1 MFQFDA
7 GCREHHVSRDVYG
20 VLFTGVQGCDLVF
33 VHGQGAVVSGVC
45 FSRDQGPGLVEGARG
60 EDRVGEGD
68 EAYAG
73 RGGGGGRGEAKET
86 CGGDEERRGRAGE
99 GVGADVA
106 FGGLRAGGV
115 GADPGDA
122 VERGATDLPARG
134 VQFKANRAA
143 QVVEGEVDGAGMV
156 AGGGGE
162 LGDVAPAG
170 GAGRA
175 VEVFFGEGV

>member
-122 VERGATDLPARG
+122 VERGAADLPARG
-134 VQFKANRAA
+134 VQFKADGAA
-143 QVVEGEVDGAGMV
+143 EVVEGEVDGAGMV

>member
-1 MFQFDA
+1 MLEFDA
-7 GCREHHVSRDVYG
+7 GRREDHVSREVHG
-20 VLFTGVQGCDLVF
+20 VLLPRIQRCDLVF

-73 RGGGGGRGEAKET
+73 CGGIGGEAKET
-86 CGGDEERRGRAGE
+86 GSGDEERGGGAGE
-99 GVGADVA
+99 GVGADIA
-106 FGGLRAGGV
+106 FSGLGAGGV

-122 VERGATDLPARG
+122 VECGATDLPGRG
-134 VQFKANRAA
+134 VEFETDGAA
-143 QVVEGEVDGAGMV
+143 QFVEGEVDGAEMV
-156 AGGGGE
+156 AGGGGQ